1 MILISK
7 DEPEPV
13 FEVEKCMFDSML
25 KDLKQIRMESF
36 FENKICFWDLI
47 HFIFIVIWSSIK

>member
-1 MILISK
+1 MILISR

-25 KDLKQIRMESF
+25 KDLKQIKMESF
-36 FENKICFWDLI
+36 FENKIVFGI
-47 HFIFIVIWSSIK
+47 